1 MNKVIVCNGE
11 YRSGSTFVYN
21 AVLKLANEA
30 RIEVKLASGGN
41 QAEINRVINS
51 DLKGLKVLKSH
62 VYQPCAEARKALVI
76 RSRRNPYAIF
86 NSLARMKGYD
96 VNNLSDSNYTKLI
109 DEVIRQ
115 KEITRAWKNHLC
127 MDIDYEAIY
136 LTPRDVVA
144 HIASFCYFKVT
155 NNGIGRVTDELSI
168 ESVKVHTDKLT
179 KVDCRD
185 QWRPNH
191 ISKEMGR
198 SDAWMANIPE
208 EILQRIEDA
217 LE

>member
-21 AVLKLANEA
+21 AVLKLAEQA
-30 RIEVKLASGGN
+30 KIEVALVAGGN
-41 QAEINRVINS
+41 QQDISSEIASNR
-51 DLKGLKVLKSH
+51 DGLRVFKTH
-62 VYQPCAEARKALVI
+62 IYRPCLEARKALVI

-86 NSLARMKGYD
+86 NSLARMHGYD
-96 VNNLSDSNYTKLI
+96 VNNLSDSNYKKLI
-109 DEVIRQ
+109 VEIVRQ
-115 KEITRAWKNHLC
+115 KEITRAWKNHVSL
-127 MDIDYEAIY
+127 DIDYEAIY

-144 HIASFCYFKVT
+144 RIASFCYFKVT
-155 NNGIGRVTDELSI
+155 NNGIERVTDELSI
-168 ESVKVHTDKLT
+168 EAVKAHTDKLK
-179 KVDCRD
+179 KVNSRD

-198 SDAWMANIPE
+198 SDAWMSNIPE